1 VTLTFEQQ
9 WIEYDYNPFVL
20 FSSSGKI
27 ISLNNEAQ
35 YLLGSVDKK
44 TLFEIATAHASTSF
58 GFKTTFLDLEFGRYR
73 FFGITVGYQNESE
86 IGIRLYQQP
95 TLNFSA
101 PKPTGELTNV
111 YTLIDLCIST
121 NSIASNIVFTKDLDP
136 TIPEIRLHPDNFI
149 KLLNKIY
156 TGYQESEKI
165 TTRLFYRVG
174 EHIKFDT
181 KKYSLFTIEISGEK
195 FSKKS
200 TSEIE
205 LLAETNNLYA
215 SITESH
221 ISINIPMI
229 TD

>member
-1 VTLTFEQQ
+1 MTFEQQ

-35 YLLGSVDKK
+35 YLLGSVDKNI
-44 TLFEIATAHASTSF
+44 LFEIATTHASTSF

-73 FFGITVGYQNESE
+73 LFAITIGYENESE
-86 IGIRLYQQP
+86 IGIRFYQQP
-95 TLNFSA
+95 SINFSA
-101 PKPTGELTNV
+101 PKPTGELINV

-121 NSIASNIVFTKDLDP
+121 SSIGSETLFKKDLDP

-156 TGYQESEKI
+156 AGYKESEEI
-165 TTRLFYRVG
+165 TTKLFYRVG
-174 EHIKFDT
+174 EHLKFDG
-181 KKYSLFTIEISGEK
+181 KKYSLFTIEIRGGEFAEK
-195 FSKKS
+195 LV
-200 TSEIE
+200 SEIE
-205 LLAETNNLYA
+205 LIAKANNLY
-215 SITESH
+215 SSFSENVLTL
-221 ISINIPMI
+221 NIPMI

>member
-1 VTLTFEQQ
+1 MNFEQQ
-9 WIEYDYNPFVL
+9 WIEYDYNPIIF

-27 ISLNNEAQ
+27 LSLNNEAQ
-35 YLLGSVDKK
+35 YLLGSVDKN
-44 TLFEIATAHASTSF
+44 TLFEIATTHASASF

-73 FFGITVGYQNESE
+73 FFGITIGYQNESE
-86 IGIRLYQQP
+86 IGIRFYQQP

-121 NSIASNIVFTKDLDP
+121 NSISSNIIYQKDLDP
-136 TIPEIRLHPDNFI
+136 TIPDIRLHPDNFI
-149 KLLNKIY
+149 KLFNKIY
-156 TGYQESEKI
+156 QSYGTSEHILTK
-165 TTRLFYRVG
+165 LFYRVG

-181 KKYSLFTIEISGEK
+181 KKYSLFTIEVSGED
-195 FSKKS
+195 FCKKYL
-200 TSEIE
+200 SEIE
-205 LLAETNNLYA
+205 LLAEANNLYA
-215 SITESH
+215 ICKERT

>member
-1 VTLTFEQQ
+1 MTFEQQ

-20 FSSSGKI
+20 FSSNGKI

-35 YLLGSVDKK
+35 YLLGSVDKN
-44 TLFEIATAHASTSF
+44 TLFEIATTHASNSF

-73 FFGITVGYQNESE
+73 FFGITIGYENEAE
-86 IGIRLYQQP
+86 IGIRFYQQP

-101 PKPTGELTNV
+101 PKPTGELINI

-121 NSIASNIVFTKDLDP
+121 NSIGTQSEYLKELDP
-136 TIPEIRLHPDNFI
+136 TIPDIRLHPDSYI

-156 TGYQESEKI
+156 DSYKESAVIK
-165 TTRLFYRVG
+165 TKLYYRVG
-174 EHIKFDT
+174 EHIRFGE
-181 KKYSLFTIEISGEK
+181 KKYSLFTVEISGESFLK
-195 FSKKS
+195 RF

-205 LLAETNNLYA
+205 LLAEANNLYA
-215 SITESH
+215 TFNDNNV
-221 ISINIPMI
+221 SINIPMI

>member
-1 VTLTFEQQ
+1 MTFEQQ

-20 FSSSGKI
+20 FSSNGKI

-35 YLLGSVDKK
+35 YLLGSVDKN
-44 TLFEIATAHASTSF
+44 TLFEIATTHASNSF

-73 FFGITVGYQNESE
+73 FFGITIGYENEAE
-86 IGIRLYQQP
+86 IGIRFYQQP

-101 PKPTGELTNV
+101 PKPTGELINI

-121 NSIASNIVFTKDLDP
+121 NSIGTQSEYLKELDP
-136 TIPEIRLHPDNFI
+136 TIPDIRLHPDSYI

-156 TGYQESEKI
+156 DSYKESAVIK
-165 TTRLFYRVG
+165 TKLYYRVG
-174 EHIKFDT
+174 EHIRFGE
-181 KKYSLFTIEISGEK
+181 KKYSLFTVEISGETFLK
-195 FSKKS
+195 RF

-205 LLAETNNLYA
+205 LLAEANNLYA
-215 SITESH
+215 TFNDNNV
-221 ISINIPMI
+221 SINIPMI